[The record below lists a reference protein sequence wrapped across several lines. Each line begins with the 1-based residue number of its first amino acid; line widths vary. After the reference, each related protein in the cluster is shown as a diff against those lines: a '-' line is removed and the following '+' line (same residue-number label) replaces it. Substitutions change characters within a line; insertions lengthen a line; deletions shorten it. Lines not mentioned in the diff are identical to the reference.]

1 MDETINT
8 IDGKT
13 MCDHCFNEHT
23 TICDHCGKRILREDA
38 MGDSHYT
45 LLYTYYKGQQITFP
59 IKLFKSECLSEM
71 IKKQYD
77 GTNAKK
83 LARTYGYS
91 ERWIKELLRN
101 K

>member
-1 MDETINT
+1 MSYIVRWEVIIIGVEEINALNEVYKEMVDL
-8 IDGKT
+8 IGYDNT
-13 MCDHCFNEHT
+13 M
-23 TICDHCGKRILREDA
+23 I
-38 MGDSHYT
+38 
-45 LLYTYYKGQQITFP
+45 LYTYYKGQQVTFP
-59 IKLFKSECLSEM
+59 IKLFKSECVSEM

-83 LARTYGYS
+83 LARKYGYS